1 MGEAAEARRRR
12 LRLRFR
18 RKQRRKQV
26 AMTIVDHLSE
36 LRNRIMVSLVAFV
49 VVSSIAFAFYGPIE
63 EFFRAPLC
71 EVPRHLLGPQG
82 CTLIFTKV
90 TEGFQFRLKLTA
102 LVGLALTSPVWIYQL
117 YAFIVPALTAK
128 EKRYSLPFVF
138 SSIALFVV
146 GSVFA
151 YATLPTGVSFLIRLA
166 GEGLTGFFSAES
178 YLNFVGLV
186 ILAFGVT
193 FQLPLVLI
201 FLGLVGAVTVE
212 QLRTHRKVA
221 VVAIFALAALVTPS
235 QDPYTMSILA
245 LPLYG
250 LYEITIL
257 ILARVMKNRPAPTS

>member
-1 MGEAAEARRRR
+1 MGDAAETRRRR

-18 RKQRRKQV
+18 RRQRRQQV
-26 AMTIVDHLSE
+26 AMTVVDHLGE
-36 LRNRIMVSLVAFV
+36 LRSRLMVSLVAFV
-49 VVSSIAFAFYGPIE
+49 VISSVVFAFYEPIQ

-71 EVPRHLLGPQG
+71 QVPRRLLGPQG
-82 CTLIFTKV
+82 CKLIFTKP

-102 LVGLALTSPVWIYQL
+102 LVGLTLASPVWIYQL
-117 YAFIVPALTAK
+117 YAFIVPALTLK

-138 SSIALFVV
+138 SSITLFAV
-146 GSVFA
+146 GAVFA
-151 YATLPTGVSFLIRLA
+151 YLTLPTGVTFLIRLA

-193 FQLPLVLI
+193 FQLPLVLF
-201 FLGLVGAVTVE
+201 FLGLVGAVSVE
-212 QLRTHRKVA
+212 QLRAQRKVA
-221 VVAIFALAALVTPS
+221 VVAIFALAAIVTPS

-250 LYEITIL
+250 LYEVTIL
-257 ILARVMKNRPAPTS
+257 ILARFLKKRAATS

>member
-146 GSVFA
+146 GLILRFGNGAEALAWGIMFVVMPLGGVFYPVEA
-151 YATLPTGVSFLIRLA
+151 LPAFIRPLSALLPTTHAFAAGRELIDGGPMPWDEL
-166 GEGLTGFFSAES
+166 
-178 YLNFVGLV
+178 
-186 ILAFGVT
+186 
-193 FQLPLVLI
+193 
-201 FLGLVGAVTVE
+201 
-212 QLRTHRKVA
+212 
-221 VVAIFALAALVTPS
+221 ALATVGTLVF
-235 QDPYTMSILA
+235 
-245 LPLYG
+245 
-250 LYEITIL
+250 
-257 ILARVMKNRPAPTS
+257 RRTS